1 MNESLKTRAENNKMS
16 VHEAFEII
24 EKHCLCS
31 EPNCKT
37 TGNCKFKH
45 INGVL
50 GSCAVV
56 SILEIVKNELEGKA
70 PRGTWEP
77 ANVDHR
83 GYTNHFICTN
93 CKRDVYLTKYC
104 AANDEFE
111 NCPHCRAIMDL

>member
-1 MNESLKTRAENNKMS
+1 MAENNEMTVSK
-16 VHEAFEII
+16 AFEII

-45 INGVL
+45 INRVPD
-50 GSCAVV
+50 SCESVAA
-56 SILEIVKNELEGKA
+56 LEVIKKQLEETA
-70 PRGTWEP
+70 PRGIWEP
-77 ANVDHR
+77 VNVDHR
-83 GYTNHFICTN
+83 GYTNHFICN
-93 CKRDVYLTKYC
+93 HCKRDVYLTKYC

>member
-1 MNESLKTRAENNKMS
+1 MAENKKMTVS
-16 VHEAFEII
+16 QAFEII
-24 EKHCLCS
+24 ENKCLCS

-45 INGVL
+45 VNNVPD
-50 GSCAVV
+50 SCVYIAA
-56 SILEIVKNELEGKA
+56 LEVIKKELEGKA

-83 GYTNHFICTN
+83 GYTNHFICSN

-111 NCPHCRAIMDL
+111 SCPHCRAIMDL

>member
-1 MNESLKTRAENNKMS
+1 MAENNEMS

-24 EKHCLCS
+24 EKNCLCS

-37 TGNCKFKH
+37 LGQCKFKH

-50 GSCAVV
+50 GSCSVV
-56 SILEIVKNELEGKA
+56 KILAIVKKELEETA

-77 ANVDHR
+77 VNADQR
-83 GYTNHFICTN
+83 GYTNHFICN
-93 CKRDVYLTKYC
+93 HCNRDVYLTKYC
-104 AANDEFE
+104 RTNDEFE

>member
-83 GYTNHFICTN
+83 GYTNHFICTH

-111 NCPHCRAIMDL
+111 SCPHCRAIMDL